1 MVKEFEEDELKRIA
15 LVTDTYVPPVKFWKL
30 HRTPRESEHLE
41 AALEL
46 TAALAEYLSRGEAAV
61 EPVCRGSRG
70 ASARNRPGHHEFRC
84 RVRYLKR
91 HRCVPGSALAQLEAD
106 VFRDLSEVGGAVV
119 VLIGDDDDRRKF
131 VEKLR
136 ESGVSLRVFLI
147 TDEPAADLPPDWFA
161 LSPKAVRTAW

>member
-61 EPVCRGSRG
+61 ELFAVGPAG
-70 ASARNRPGHHEFRC
+70 A
-84 RVRYLKR
+84 
-91 HRCVPGSALAQLEAD
+91 PGSKPA
-106 VFRDLSEVGGAVV
+106 GAP
-119 VLIGDDDDRRKF
+119 R
-131 VEKLR
+131 
-136 ESGVSLRVFLI
+136 VSMPCAI
-147 TDEPAADLPPDWFA
+147 
-161 LSPKAVRTAW
+161 S